1 MLHIEANTSS
11 CAYIFQPKA
20 PEELK
25 NFKRQR
31 RCKDEKKI
39 VTWMIDNGSIDEE
52 EREIYEYA
60 IQSLKLLIMPVFY
73 AVFMGYILQEWRI
86 TACFVFVFAIVR
98 KFSGGYHAK
107 TELQC
112 TFFSILSIFAG
123 VEITRMIVPG

>member
-1 MLHIEANTSS
+1 M
-11 CAYIFQPKA
+11 
-20 PEELK
+20 
-25 NFKRQR
+25 R
-31 RCKDEKKI
+31 KKI